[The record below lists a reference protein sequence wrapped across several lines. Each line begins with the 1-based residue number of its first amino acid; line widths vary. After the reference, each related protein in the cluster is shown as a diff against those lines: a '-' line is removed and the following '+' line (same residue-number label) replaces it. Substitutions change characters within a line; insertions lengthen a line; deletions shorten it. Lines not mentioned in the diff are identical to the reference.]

1 MIDKT
6 YQPSE
11 VEGRIYRT
19 WEEAGAFRAGRPE
32 RATAETYSIVIPPP
46 NVTGSLHMGHALN
59 NTLQDVL
66 ARFERMR
73 GKDVLWQP
81 GTDHAGIATQ
91 MVVERQLMERQ
102 EPGRREMGRDKFLER
117 VWAWKAESGGTIVN
131 QLKRLGASCDWSRER
146 FTMDEG
152 LSKAVLKVFVAL
164 YREGLIYKDKRL
176 VNWDSKLLTAISD
189 LEVVPAETKGS
200 LWHLRYPIEG
210 KTFSPE
216 DPSTFIVVATTRPET
231 MLGDTAVAVHPEDGR
246 YKTYVDAFKAGRP
259 INVILPLVRRPIP
272 IIADDYSDPE
282 KGSGAVKITPAHDFN
297 DFEVWHRH
305 KDDAMKRYPPINILS
320 PEGKLL
326 LDPNIDFK
334 RGDPNPEIIRTISE
348 LNGVDRFAARKAIV
362 ARLEGMG
369 LVEKIEPHSLMV
381 PHGDRSNVV
390 IEPFLTDQWYV
401 NARELAKPAIAAVR
415 DGQTTFVP
423 KNWEATY
430 FNWMENIQPWCIS
443 RQLWW
448 GHQIPAWYG
457 PTEGQFGL
465 KFDYAT
471 WRPFVAESETEA
483 LRLASEFYKMP
494 CHVENN
500 EKAAADY
507 GLDHTEDLQS
517 VPLWRDED
525 VLDTWFSSALW
536 PFSTL
541 GWPDE
546 TKELK
551 RFYPTSALVTGFDII
566 FFWVA
571 RMMMMGLHF
580 MKNEKGEPE
589 IPFKDIYIHRLVR
602 DEKGAKM
609 SKSKGNVVDPLGII
623 DDYGADA
630 LRFTLMRAV
639 APSHDIRLGP
649 QDVENNRNFATKL
662 WNAAR
667 FVEFNG
673 AKRVE
678 GFDPKS
684 AKEVLNRWVA
694 HETQKAAAEIT
705 AAIEAYAF
713 SEAAGAAYRFV
724 WNVYCDWYVELSKP
738 LLTGADGPAKDE
750 TRATA
755 AWVLDEILKLL
766 HPFMPF
772 ITEELWAVTASSSS
786 SPLVGEGREGG
797 GRKALLALSAWPK
810 LEGLTDDKA
819 EAEIGWV
826 IDLVTAIRSI
836 RAEMNLN
843 AVIPVVLAGASA
855 QTQALAQRWSEII
868 KRLARV
874 SEISSAPSAPQGSVQ
889 LVVRGEVAAL
899 PLKGVIDLAAE
910 RARLAKEIQKAEA
923 DIARSDAKLNNP
935 KFVERAA
942 EEVVEE
948 EKAKREEAVGRKGKI
963 AEAQERLKGAE

>member
-1 MIDKT
+1 MTIDKT
-6 YQPSE
+6 YQPSD
-11 VEGRIYRT
+11 VEGRIYQA
-19 WEEAGAFRAGRPE
+19 WEQAGAFKAGRPE
-32 RATAETYSIVIPPP
+32 RAQAEAYSIVIPPP

-66 ARFERMR
+66 CRFERMR

-102 EPGRREMGRDKFLER
+102 LPGRREMGREAFLKR
-117 VWAWKAESGGTIVN
+117 VWEWKAESGGTIIN

-152 LSKAVLKVFVAL
+152 LSRAVLKVFVEL

-176 VNWDSKLLTAISD
+176 VNWDPKLLTAISD
-189 LEVVPAETKGS
+189 LEVVQVETKGH

-210 KTFSPE
+210 KTFNPD

-231 MLGDTAVAVHPEDGR
+231 MLGDTAVAVHPDDER
-246 YKTYVDAFKAGRP
+246 FKALVGKH
-259 INVILPLVRRPIP
+259 VILPLVGRRIP
-272 IIADDYSDPE
+272 IVADEYSDPE

-297 DFEVWHRH
+297 DFEVGKRH
-305 KDDAMKRYPPINILS
+305 GLPQINVLTIEAKLALKDNADFR
-320 PEGKLL
+320 EGVPASGDLDETVKLDGL
-326 LDPNIDFK
+326 
-334 RGDPNPEIIRTISE
+334 
-348 LNGVDRFAARKAIV
+348 DRFAARKAVV
-362 ARLEGMG
+362 ARLEEKG
-369 LVEKIEPHSLMV
+369 LVEKIEPHAHAV

-401 NARELAKPAIAAVR
+401 NAQELAKPAIAAVR
-415 DGQTTFVP
+415 EGKTSFVP

-457 PTEGQFGL
+457 PDG
-465 KFDYAT
+465 KV
-471 WRPFVAESETEA
+471 FVALSEAEA
-483 LRLASEFYKMP
+483 QAE
-494 CHVENN
+494 
-500 EKAAADY
+500 ADKHY
-507 GLDHTEDLQS
+507 GKS
-517 VPLWRDED
+517 APLTRDED

-541 GWPDE
+541 GWPDA
-546 TKELK
+546 TPELK
-551 RFYPTSALVTGFDII
+551 RFYPTSVLVTGFDII

-580 MKNEKGEPE
+580 MPNV
-589 IPFKDIYIHRLVR
+589 PFGDIYIHRLVR

-630 LRFTLMRAV
+630 LRFTLMRNV

-673 AKRVE
+673 AIRVE
-678 GFDPKS
+678 GFNPAL
-684 AKEVLNRWVA
+684 AKETLNRWIA

-705 AAIEAYAF
+705 AAIETYRF
-713 SEAAGAAYRFV
+713 SDAAGAAYRFV

-738 LLTGADGPAKDE
+738 VLTGADGAAKDE
-750 TRATA
+750 TRAMA

-772 ITEELWAVTASSSS
+772 ITEELWGVTAEQGPKRS
-786 SPLVGEGREGG
+786 
-797 GRKALLALSAWPK
+797 ALLALSPWPA
-810 LEGLTDDKA
+810 LEGLTDNKA

-826 IDLVTAIRSI
+826 IDLITAIRSI

-855 QTQALAQRWSEII
+855 QTQALAQRWAEVI

-874 SEISSAPSAPQGSVQ
+874 SEISSAASAPAGSVQ

-899 PLKGVIDLAAE
+899 PLKGVVDLAAE
-910 RARLAKEIQKAEA
+910 RARLAKEMQKADA
-923 DIARSDAKLNNP
+923 DIARTDAKLNNP
-935 KFVERAA
+935 KFMERAA

-948 EKAKREEAVGRKGKI
+948 EKEKREEAVGRKAKI
-963 AEAQERLKGAE
+963 AEALERLKGAE

>member
-19 WEEAGAFRAGRPE
+19 WEQAGTFKAGRPE
-32 RATAETYSIVIPPP
+32 RTGAPAYSIVIPPP

-102 EPGRREMGRDKFLER
+102 QPGRREMGREAFLKR
-117 VWAWKAESGGTIVN
+117 VWEWKAESGGTIVN

-152 LSKAVLKVFVAL
+152 LSKAVLKVFVEL

-176 VNWDSKLLTAISD
+176 VNWDPKLLTAISD
-189 LEVVPAETKGS
+189 LEVIQVETKGH

-210 KTFSPE
+210 RTFNPD

-231 MLGDTAVAVHPEDGR
+231 MLGDTAVAVNPKDER
-246 YKTYVDAFKAGRP
+246 YKEFVDAFNAGKP
-259 INVILPLVRRPIP
+259 KNVILPLVGRKIP
-272 IIADDYSDPE
+272 IIADEYSDPE

-297 DFEVWHRH
+297 DFEVGKRH
-305 KDDAMKRYPPINILS
+305 DLRQVNIFTAEAKLYLKNNEAFLRDVPPSSVLETTLS
-320 PEGKLL
+320 LDGK
-326 LDPNIDFK
+326 
-334 RGDPNPEIIRTISE
+334 
-348 LNGVDRFAARKAIV
+348 DRFAARKQ
-362 ARLEGMG
+362 L
-369 LVEKIEPHSLMV
+369 LVELTERGFLEKEEAHSHVV

-401 NARELAKPAIAAVR
+401 NAKKLAEPAIAAVR
-415 DGQTTFVP
+415 AGKTQFIP
-423 KNWEATY
+423 KNWENTY

-457 PTEGQFGL
+457 PKKMGRDNVQLEIAPSGSRKAGTEQYDL
-465 KFDYAT
+465 
-471 WRPFVAESETEA
+471 FVALSENEA
-483 LRLASEFYKMP
+483 I
-494 CHVENN
+494 
-500 EKAAADY
+500 KAAEDHY
-507 GLDHTEDLQS
+507 GFPVRIAKGREEAAKKMVS
-517 VPLWRDED
+517 EIYIWRDED

-546 TKELK
+546 TRELK
-551 RFYPTSALVTGFDII
+551 RFYPTTALVTGFDII

-580 MKNEKGEPE
+580 MRDDAGKPE
-589 IPFKDIYIHRLVR
+589 IPFHDIYIHRLVR
-602 DEKGAKM
+602 DASGAKM
-609 SKSKGNVVDPLGII
+609 SKSKGNVVDPLGVI
-623 DDYGADA
+623 DEFGADA
-630 LRFTLMRAV
+630 LRFTLMRNV
-639 APSHDIRLGP
+639 APGHDIRLGP

-673 AKRVE
+673 ATRVE

-684 AKEVLNRWVA
+684 AKETLNRWIA
-694 HETQKAAAEIT
+694 HETAKASAEIT
-705 AAIEAYAF
+705 QAIGSYGF

-738 LLTGADGPAKDE
+738 LLTGPDGAAKDE
-750 TRATA
+750 TRAMA
-755 AWVLDEILKLL
+755 AWALDEILKLL

-772 ITEELWAVTASSSS
+772 ITEELWAMTAEQGPKRSS
-786 SPLVGEGREGG
+786 
-797 GRKALLALSAWPK
+797 LLALSPWPQ
-810 LEGLTDDKA
+810 LDGLADEAA

-826 IDLVTAIRSI
+826 IDLITAVRSV
-836 RAEMNLN
+836 RAEMNIT
-843 AVIPVVLAGASA
+843 AAIPLVLAGASKE
-855 QTQALAQRWSEII
+855 TQGRAQRWAEFIQ
-868 KRLARV
+868 KLVRV
-874 SEISSAPSAPQGSVQ
+874 SQISSADSAPQGSVQ
-889 LVVRGEVAAL
+889 LVVRGDMVAL

-910 RARLAKEIQKAEA
+910 GARLAKEMQKADA

-935 KFVERAA
+935 KFMERAA
-942 EEVVEE
+942 EDVVEE
-948 EKAKREEAVGRKGKI
+948 EKQKREEAVARKAKI
-963 AEAQERLKGAE
+963 AEALERLKNAT